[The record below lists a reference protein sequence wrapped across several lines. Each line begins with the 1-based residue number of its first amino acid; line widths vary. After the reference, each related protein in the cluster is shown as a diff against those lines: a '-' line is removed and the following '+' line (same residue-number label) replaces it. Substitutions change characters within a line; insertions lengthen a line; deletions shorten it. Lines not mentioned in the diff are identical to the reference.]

1 MENENVVGIDLL
13 QTRIFGN
20 KIYVDIEI
28 QADGTITLQEA
39 HDIAEEVHDS
49 IEHIF
54 PKVKHIM
61 VHVNPA
67 K

>member
-1 MENENVVGIDLL
+1 MKNENVLGIDLL

-20 KIYVDIEI
+20 KIY
-28 QADGTITLQEA
+28 AEA
-39 HDIAEEVHDS
+39 VHDE
-49 IEHIF
+49 IEQNF

-67 K
+67 KWVTVCLFGQNLS